1 MSVVFGYV
9 GKDGVYLASDNRIT
23 DTEGNFVSDDDIK
36 IEVVNSKTAVAFAGN
51 YVAQNFFLKCY
62 KERPGYQNWFV
73 NDLASNIWAM
83 CDAITKM
90 NMDWAKA
97 IANSI
102 ACFLVAGKT
111 KDNEI
116 KLFAVTLKKGHIDLK
131 EVPMM
136 LYQPADCDFNKCA
149 NILCKNIKQ
158 HFKDF
163 PKRTIQEISKLSD
176 LVSDSGNMWMFDIKK
191 NESKFVTL

>member
-1 MSVVFGYV
+1 M
-9 GKDGVYLASDNRIT
+9 
-23 DTEGNFVSDDDIK
+23 
-36 IEVVNSKTAVAFAGN
+36 
-51 YVAQNFFLKCY
+51 
-62 KERPGYQNWFV
+62 

-116 KLFAVTLKKGHIDLK
+116 KLFAVT
-131 EVPMM
+131 
-136 LYQPADCDFNKCA
+136 
-149 NILCKNIKQ
+149 
-158 HFKDF
+158 
-163 PKRTIQEISKLSD
+163 
-176 LVSDSGNMWMFDIKK
+176 
-191 NESKFVTL
+191 

>member
-1 MSVVFGYV
+1 MSVVFGYI

-23 DTEGNFVSDDDIK
+23 DAEGNFVSDDDIK
-36 IEVVNSKTAVAFAGN
+36 IEVVNNKTAVAFAGN
-51 YVAQNFFLKCY
+51 YAAQNFFLKCY
-62 KERPGYQNWFV
+62 KERSGYQNWFV

-90 NMDWAKA
+90 DMDWAKA

-116 KLFAVTLKKGHIDLK
+116 KLFAVTLKQGHIDLK

-163 PKRTIQEISKLSD
+163 PKCTIQEISKLSD
-176 LVSDSGNMWMFDIKK
+176 LVSDSGNMWMYDIKMD
-191 NESKFVTL
+191 ESKFVVL